1 MKDQISETPLTSLDY
16 DTLDI
21 VVENEAFTEVIIIN
35 ESLSN
40 NGIYFNNSYNLP
52 TTSYIPYTFTVNLT
66 IGADSYVKTSK
77 LLYYDNSK
85 VPMIASL
92 SSSQNSITRGIG
104 QNVNLIASLD
114 KSTYGSIDGFLSI
127 YSYSFLNSEKSVN
140 KTLSLSHFTS
150 NDYGNTF
157 DPQNS
162 DPSGYGLVYV
172 IPSFENYTNPNSPRH
187 SFQIENNPPL
197 ILEASS
203 IFNSPRNTDTT
214 FEDTE
219 SDDGSLLFYAVQ
231 GSAFNFFIDIEDSVN
246 YEDGKSN
253 MRVFINMFMASVIN
267 NYLIFIF
274 PRAIEVT
281 ELNYQGISEKYEG
294 FFYIPYSYEY
304 STLDGTKS
312 VSTAPGFDPSTNQ
325 GYLGVLLITVYD
337 SEGGWDDFLIIVQVQ
352 GSPIDNSFVLFII
365 IGIVASIGIVSLLLY
380 YKLRKKKPRISYTQP
395 ETQDYYYQSSYDNEG
410 EYLTP
415 EPLAPSSTSIYC
427 PFCGFFL
434 DTPRKFC
441 PSCGESLSF
450 AEEE

>member
-21 VVENEAFTEVIIIN
+21 VVENEAYTEIIIIN

-85 VPMIASL
+85 VPMIANL

-157 DPQNS
+157 DPQTS
-162 DPSGYGLVYV
+162 DPSGYGIFYV

-187 SFQIENNPPL
+187 SFRIENNPPE

-203 IFNSPRNTDTT
+203 IFNSPRITDTT

-219 SDDGSLLFYAVQ
+219 SDDGSSAYTANQ
-231 GSAFNFFIDIEDSVN
+231 GSGFNFFVDVEDTVN
-246 YEDGKSN
+246 YEDSKSN

-274 PRAIEVT
+274 PRTIE
-281 ELNYQGISEKYEG
+281 
-294 FFYIPYSYEY
+294 
-304 STLDGTKS
+304 
-312 VSTAPGFDPSTNQ
+312 
-325 GYLGVLLITVYD
+325 
-337 SEGGWDDFLIIVQVQ
+337 
-352 GSPIDNSFVLFII
+352 
-365 IGIVASIGIVSLLLY
+365 
-380 YKLRKKKPRISYTQP
+380 
-395 ETQDYYYQSSYDNEG
+395 
-410 EYLTP
+410 
-415 EPLAPSSTSIYC
+415 
-427 PFCGFFL
+427 
-434 DTPRKFC
+434 
-441 PSCGESLSF
+441 
-450 AEEE
+450 